1 MKNVEMYAHFDVLVW
16 GLSPSVFSIDYD
28 FETSY
33 AIRFKTK
40 WLVCA
45 HKIFYS
51 LAPMTKE

>member
-1 MKNVEMYAHFDVLVW
+1 MKNVEMYAHFDALVW

-45 HKIFYS
+45 H
-51 LAPMTKE
+51 